1 MPKKS
6 HKKQTKKVKS
16 KKPMKS
22 KSKLFTDVDKILLSK
37 DKIKGM
43 LLFDPNTK
51 VVMKNILDKLPDDK
65 DSIENEFDLVFNKIK
80 SHYTPL
86 IVELKKDKNLFN

>member
-16 KKPMKS
+16 KSKS

>member
-16 KKPMKS
+16 KSKS
-22 KSKLFTDVDKILLSK
+22 KSKLFTDVNKMLLTK

-80 SHYTPL
+80 SHYAPL

>member
-6 HKKQTKKVKS
+6 HKKNTKKV
-16 KKPMKS
+16 KS

-37 DKIKGM
+37 DKIKGV
-43 LLFDPNTK
+43 LLFDPNSK
-51 VVMKNILDKLPDDK
+51 VMMKNILDKLPDDK
-65 DSIENEFDLVFNKIK
+65 EAIENEFDLVFRKIK

-86 IVELKKDKNLFN
+86 IVELKKDKNLFK

>member
-22 KSKLFTDVDKILLSK
+22 KSKLFTDVNKMLLTK

-43 LLFDPNTK
+43 LLFDPNSK
-51 VVMKNILDKLPDDK
+51 VMMKNILDKLPDDK

-86 IVELKKDKNLFN
+86 IVEFKKDKNLFN

>member
-80 SHYTPL
+80 SHFTPL